1 MQKLS
6 KAISRLG
13 KVVNRI
19 LGAHLP
25 VSVWLDSA
33 SLELYKTHR

>member
-1 MQKLS
+1 MRKLS
-6 KAISRLG
+6 KGLSWFG
-13 KVVNRI
+13 KLIDRI

-33 SLELYKTHR
+33 SMELYKTHR